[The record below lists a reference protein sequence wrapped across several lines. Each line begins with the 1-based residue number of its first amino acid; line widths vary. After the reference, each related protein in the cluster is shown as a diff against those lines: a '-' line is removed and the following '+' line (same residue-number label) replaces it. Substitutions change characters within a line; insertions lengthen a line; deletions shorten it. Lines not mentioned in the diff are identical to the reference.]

1 MLKKVSP
8 LFQLF
13 EKQYGE
19 ARSLLTALNKNFR
32 SKKALELEEKLVFIN
47 VYLHLL
53 NKIHFQEERLKF
65 ESFSGF
71 RAIERSLRR
80 IHHYKLVM
88 AAFEE
93 ERGKANFASYE
104 NFLIS
109 EKKPLYKEVYELII
123 SRPLDIWE
131 KLYVAAYDYSQG
143 IKPLM
148 IDTATRQLINEEL
161 EYLNVGS
168 KEVLDSQS
176 MREVMEGLQVV
187 TVVENINIAVGL
199 NSVFTSDIHHE
210 MAELLRRLST
220 WNKTSLFAQHL
231 NHFLSDHEQVGN
243 KYLELAKRTRDKKK
257 RLALEVASLWDALY
271 SKL

>member
-8 LFQLF
+8 FFQLF

-32 SKKALELEEKLVFIN
+32 SKKALELEEMLVFIN
-47 VYLHLL
+47 VYLHIL

-71 RAIERSLRR
+71 KAIERSLRR

-93 ERGKANFASYE
+93 EKGKVGFASYE

-109 EKKPLYKEVYELII
+109 EKKALYKEVYELII

-148 IDTATRQLINEEL
+148 INTATQQLINEEL

-176 MREVMEGLQVV
+176 MREVMEGLQIV
-187 TVVENINIAVGL
+187 TVVENINVAVGL
-199 NSVFTSDIHHE
+199 NPVFTADIHQE
-210 MAELLRRLST
+210 MRKLLHVLAS

-231 NHFLSDHEQVGN
+231 NHFLSDNEQVGN
-243 KYLELAKRTRDKKK
+243 KYLELAKKARDKRK

-271 SKL
+271 PKL

>member
-1 MLKKVSP
+1 MFKKVSP

-47 VYLHLL
+47 VYLHIL

-80 IHHYKLVM
+80 IHHYKLVISV
-88 AAFEE
+88 FEE
-93 ERGKANFASYE
+93 EKGKERYASYE
-104 NFLIS
+104 NFLTS
-109 EKKPLYKEVYELII
+109 EKKALYKEVYELII
-123 SRPLDIWE
+123 SHPLDIWE
-131 KLYVAAYDYSQG
+131 KLCVAVYDYSKG

-161 EYLNVGS
+161 EYLNVGG
-168 KEVLDSQS
+168 KEVD
-176 MREVMEGLQVV
+176 
-187 TVVENINIAVGL
+187 
-199 NSVFTSDIHHE
+199 
-210 MAELLRRLST
+210 
-220 WNKTSLFAQHL
+220 
-231 NHFLSDHEQVGN
+231 
-243 KYLELAKRTRDKKK
+243 
-257 RLALEVASLWDALY
+257 
-271 SKL
+271 